1 MPDFLVWQDAWLMGI
16 DHLDADHQE
25 LVRLLNLLSERSHDR
40 VGDAYD
46 VSVLKAMERLI
57 AHMRR
62 HFDAEERFLQEIEYP
77 LFESHKREHTIEMAE
92 FVDIY
97 RALENS
103 GAAAL
108 DLAVLQNIKTWFFNH
123 VIAED
128 HKFAE
133 YYFRE
138 YRPRVAGKGGR

>member
-16 DHLDADHQE
+16 DHLDADHRE
-25 LVRLLNLLSERSHDR
+25 LVRLLNTLFERSQDM
-40 VGDAYD
+40 VDDAD
-46 VSVLKAMERLI
+46 SVSVLTGMKRLI

-77 LFESHKREHTIEMAE
+77 LFEAHKREHSIEMAE
-92 FVDIY
+92 FVDIC

-103 GAAAL
+103 GEAAL
-108 DLAVLQNIKTWFFNH
+108 DLAALQNIKTWFFNH

-133 YYFRE
+133 YYFGE
-138 YRPRVAGKGGR
+138 YRPRLVGHGKR